1 MLSLVLT
8 DFQFLLEQRFKVRY
22 WRLIGHFLA
31 WVERVLLLELQEDPL
46 VVVEEDFTHDIIA
59 FDHANQTD
67 DIKISG

>member
-1 MLSLVLT
+1 
-8 DFQFLLEQRFKVRY
+8 
-22 WRLIGHFLA
+22 
-31 WVERVLLLELQEDPL
+31 VERVLLLELQEDPL